1 MATYGTSYR
10 GSFLGDDVDH
20 HGALGD
26 ENVAEDLD
34 QVREREREWQPSHT
48 TEPELPT

>member
-34 QVREREREWQPSHT
+34 QVRERVAAYHT
-48 TEPELPT
+48 TEPELPNLTL